1 MIISKKHAVK
11 SIFIILMLTLLFTNV
26 HAQNPIKIMLYG
38 DSLMAGYGL
47 SQNENLI
54 SILSKK
60 YKDSESSFSFI
71 NASISGNTSKNGLS
85 RVDWSIGDNPN
96 IVILCLGANDMLRGL
111 DPALTKNNLDL
122 IISKFVSINS
132 IVILAGMQSP
142 ESMGPEYQLEFDGIY
157 PELSNKYSLIFMPF
171 LLEGVAL
178 EKEMLQADFK
188 HPNAQGIKVIAKNL
202 EPYIVQAIE
211 RLK

>member
-11 SIFIILMLTLLFTNV
+11 SLFITLMLSLLFTNV
-26 HAQNPIKIMLYG
+26 HAQSPIKIMLYG

-47 SQNENLI
+47 PQNENLI
-54 SILSKK
+54 STLSKK
-60 YKDSESSFSFI
+60 YKDSESSLSFI

-122 IISKFVSINS
+122 IISKFVSNNS

-142 ESMGPEYQLEFDGIY
+142 ESMGPDYQSAFDGIY
-157 PELSNKYSLIFMPF
+157 PELSNKYNLIFMPF

-178 EKEMLQADFK
+178 EKEKLQADFK

-202 EPYIVQAIE
+202 EPYIFQAIE